1 MNYSS
6 LSKEQLIDEI
16 QRLKASL
23 LALKKEQNTPAA
35 DRSPSGEKKYQEMVE
50 SLPQIIFEADTDGK
64 LTYANRFAFQNF
76 GYSKTEFNKGIYI
89 SDILTPE
96 DAGQSAKNMR
106 DLLNGKDIGQ
116 PEYRARR
123 KDGSTFHLKIYSN
136 AIIKNGEAV
145 GLRGIAIDIT
155 EIKRAQTIQKTLYE
169 ISNALSTTTKMH
181 ELYSKIRD
189 NLSQIIDTRNF
200 FVALYDEKKDMIRL
214 PFMSDEKDSFSS
226 FPAGKSLSAYV
237 LKTGKALLATNDQ
250 IKKLIKKGIVEIV
263 GTPAKIWLGVPLKL
277 EQKVIGLIGMQSYDD
292 PHHYNEEDVELLTFV
307 SEGIAIAIK
316 HKQASEA
323 IRQSEERYR
332 KLFDS
337 SKDAIM
343 TLAPPDWKFTS
354 GNPTILEMFQVKDID
369 EFTSLGPWELSPQL
383 QADGRPS
390 AEKAKEMIRTA
401 MDQGSNYFEW
411 LHQRRD
417 GEVFPCTVLLTRVD
431 LADSVFLQATVR
443 DITQEKKALDALRK
457 SEARFRRLF
466 EDLGDAVFVTQIGG
480 ANRGAILEVNPAAER
495 QTGYSRDELIT
506 MNIEKDISVQ
516 DSEELSYNEWDK
528 KLTNNE
534 VVTSIEKKRK
544 KDGSEYWTE
553 VVVTPIEYK
562 GKKAGLSINHD
573 ITERKLLEAQLRQ
586 SQKMEAVGQLAGG
599 VAHDFNNLL
608 TVINGY
614 CDLLAMRD
622 LPPEI
627 ANPVAQIHNAGKRAA
642 RLTSQLLAFSRKQII
657 QPKLL
662 NLNSL
667 ISDYMKM
674 LGRLLG
680 ENIEIDTK
688 LQSDL
693 ELIKADP
700 GQIEQ
705 IIMNIAINASDAMP
719 FGGRLTIET
728 ANTVFNRQDIK
739 NLPGARAGRF
749 VMLSISDTGVG
760 MDKATQNHIFEPF
773 FTTKGRDKGT
783 GLGLATV
790 YGIIKQNNGFIYVE
804 SALQKGSSFR
814 VYLPCVKT
822 RQSESPENERNNNKL
837 MGTETILLVEDEE
850 EVREVAKSTL
860 AQYGYAVIC
869 ASNGTEAVR
878 IYKKNRSAI
887 DLLLTDVV
895 MPQMNGP
902 QLAREIKKSDPQIK
916 VLYFSGYTDSHIS
929 RHGVLN
935 EDAEFIQKPFSHIEL
950 AKKLR
955 KVLDGK

>member
-1 MNYSS
+1 
-6 LSKEQLIDEI
+6 
-16 QRLKASL
+16 
-23 LALKKEQNTPAA
+23 
-35 DRSPSGEKKYQEMVE
+35 
-50 SLPQIIFEADTDGK
+50 
-64 LTYANRFAFQNF
+64 
-76 GYSKTEFNKGIYI
+76 
-89 SDILTPE
+89 
-96 DAGQSAKNMR
+96 
-106 DLLNGKDIGQ
+106 
-116 PEYRARR
+116 
-123 KDGSTFHLKIYSN
+123 
-136 AIIKNGEAV
+136 
-145 GLRGIAIDIT
+145 
-155 EIKRAQTIQKTLYE
+155 
-169 ISNALSTTTKMH
+169 
-181 ELYSKIRD
+181 
-189 NLSQIIDTRNF
+189 
-200 FVALYDEKKDMIRL
+200 
-214 PFMSDEKDSFSS
+214 
-226 FPAGKSLSAYV
+226 
-237 LKTGKALLATNDQ
+237 
-250 IKKLIKKGIVEIV
+250 
-263 GTPAKIWLGVPLKL
+263 
-277 EQKVIGLIGMQSYDD
+277 
-292 PHHYNEEDVELLTFV
+292 
-307 SEGIAIAIK
+307 
-316 HKQASEA
+316 
-323 IRQSEERYR
+323 
-332 KLFDS
+332 
-337 SKDAIM
+337 
-343 TLAPPDWKFTS
+343 
-354 GNPTILEMFQVKDID
+354 
-369 EFTSLGPWELSPQL
+369 
-383 QADGRPS
+383 
-390 AEKAKEMIRTA
+390 
-401 MDQGSNYFEW
+401 
-411 LHQRRD
+411 
-417 GEVFPCTVLLTRVD
+417 
-431 LADSVFLQATVR
+431 
-443 DITQEKKALDALRK
+443 
-457 SEARFRRLF
+457 
-466 EDLGDAVFVTQIGG
+466 
-480 ANRGAILEVNPAAER
+480 
-495 QTGYSRDELIT
+495 
-506 MNIEKDISVQ
+506 
-516 DSEELSYNEWDK
+516 
-528 KLTNNE
+528 
-534 VVTSIEKKRK
+534 
-544 KDGSEYWTE
+544 
-553 VVVTPIEYK
+553 
-562 GKKAGLSINHD
+562 
-573 ITERKLLEAQLRQ
+573 
-586 SQKMEAVGQLAGG
+586 
-599 VAHDFNNLL
+599 
-608 TVINGY
+608 
-614 CDLLAMRD
+614 
-622 LPPEI
+622 
-627 ANPVAQIHNAGKRAA
+627 
-642 RLTSQLLAFSRKQII
+642 
-657 QPKLL
+657 
-662 NLNSL
+662 
-667 ISDYMKM
+667 MKM

-773 FTTKGRDKGT
+773 FTTKGRDKGA